1 VRHLLLVGAYRDNE
15 IGPAHP
21 LLRTLEAIR
30 TVDTRVHEIVLAPLE
45 LDDVGRL
52 IADALHCEPERAR
65 PLAELVQEKTGGNPF
80 FTIQFFIALADEG
93 LLAFDPV
100 ASAWQWNID
109 RIRAKSYT
117 DNVVDLMA
125 EKLKRL
131 SSTTQDALKQLA
143 CLGNIAPIATLAL
156 VHRTTEEAIHAALW
170 EAVRAD
176 LVVHQA
182 SAYKFLHDR
191 IQQAAYSLIP
201 DEQRADVHL
210 HIGHVLLA
218 GMTAD
223 ELAEHL
229 FDIANHFNR
238 GATQLVDRDE
248 KIQVAAIELRAG
260 RKAKA
265 SMAHASACVYLG
277 AGMALLD
284 ESDWDSHYDLTFS
297 LWLERAECEYLTGQL
312 ASAEAR
318 LSLLSTRART
328 IVDSAAVTCVRL
340 NLYTTLDH
348 SDSAVEVGLDYL
360 RRVDDGGWPLHATAE
375 DVRQAYDRLLQRL
388 GSGSIELLVDLPLMT
403 DPDRR
408 ATMDVLTMLTS
419 PALFTEENLFRLV
432 VCRMAALS
440 LEHGNSDGSCL
451 AYAWLGSVLGMYFGD
466 YQAGFRFGRLGLDLV
481 ENRSLDRFK
490 ARVYLVFGVHVVNW
504 TQNLS
509 ISRGLLRRAFEAAQE
524 TGDLSYV
531 AYSCVDLVT
540 NSLAAGDPLGEAER
554 EAENGLEFVRKM
566 SFGLISDCMIGQLRL
581 IRVLRGLRPVFTS
594 FDGAEFDEG
603 SFEQRLESKP
613 QLAFATS
620 WYWIRKLQA
629 CVYAGDFAS
638 AVAAASKAASV
649 LWTTPTQ
656 FEVAEYHFYTALARA
671 AYCDMAAPDERLQHL
686 EALASHLK
694 QIAVWADN
702 CPATFAN
709 RAALVGAELA
719 RLEQREL
726 DAERLYEEAIH
737 SAREHGFVQN
747 EGLAHE
753 VAARFYAARGF
764 DTIAHAYLREARR
777 CYLRWGAFGKV
788 RQLEQLHPHLRDA
801 PLPASPTTTIGTPAE
816 QLDVGTVLKAA
827 QAVSG
832 EIELGK
838 LIETLLRIAVQ
849 HAGAERGLLILFPND
864 EPWIEA
870 EATTG
875 RGEVEVTLRQ
885 TAASPAELP
894 ESMLHTVIR
903 IRKSV
908 ILNDALAQ
916 NPFSADEYIS
926 QKHARSVL
934 CLPLVKQA
942 KLIGALYLENK
953 LASHVFTPARIS
965 VLELLASQA
974 AISLEN
980 ARLYSDLAERE
991 ARIRRLV
998 DSNIIGIMIGDSRGR
1013 IIEANEAFLDLLGY
1027 GREDLVSGRI
1037 RWTKLTPAEWAAADQ
1052 DAIAQL
1058 NATGTCRPYEKEY
1071 FRKDGSRVPV
1081 LVGGAFFERKR
1092 DEGVIFVI
1100 DMTERKRAEE
1110 ALRESEERF
1119 RDYAETASDWLWE
1132 TGPDHRVTRISEHVD
1147 AVGIAPSLTIGVAR
1161 WEIARDVESESEKW
1175 RLHREMLDA
1184 HQPFRDFVYSTL
1196 DESGS
1201 PVYVRVSGKPV
1212 FGAKG
1217 NFLGY
1222 RGTGADITAIIRAD
1236 HAEEALRKA
1245 QMELAHVTRVTTLGE
1260 LTASIAHEVNQPL
1273 AAVVAN
1279 AEACLRWLNRGTPN
1293 LDAACRSVKW
1303 IIDDGNRASE
1313 VIRRIRALA
1322 NKTDIEKAPLDIN
1335 DVVREVIALVQL
1347 ELTSHGVSLRTD
1359 PAPTLPRILAD
1370 RVQLQQVIINLVMN
1384 GIEAM
1389 QSVTDRPRE
1398 LVIRSRQDETHRV
1411 LVSVT
1416 DCGVGISAEN
1426 VDGLFNAFFTTKSGG
1441 MGMGLSICRSII
1453 EAHGGR
1459 LWATANIPHGAT
1471 FQFTLPVNTAS

>member
-1 VRHLLLVGAYRDNE
+1 
-15 IGPAHP
+15 
-21 LLRTLEAIR
+21 
-30 TVDTRVHEIVLAPLE
+30 
-45 LDDVGRL
+45 
-52 IADALHCEPERAR
+52 
-65 PLAELVQEKTGGNPF
+65 
-80 FTIQFFIALADEG
+80 
-93 LLAFDPV
+93 
-100 ASAWQWNID
+100 
-109 RIRAKSYT
+109 
-117 DNVVDLMA
+117 M
-125 EKLKRL
+125 
-131 SSTTQDALKQLA
+131 
-143 CLGNIAPIATLAL
+143 
-156 VHRTTEEAIHAALW
+156 
-170 EAVRAD
+170 
-176 LVVHQA
+176 
-182 SAYKFLHDR
+182 
-191 IQQAAYSLIP
+191 
-201 DEQRADVHL
+201 
-210 HIGHVLLA
+210 
-218 GMTAD
+218 
-223 ELAEHL
+223 
-229 FDIANHFNR
+229 
-238 GATQLVDRDE
+238 
-248 KIQVAAIELRAG
+248 
-260 RKAKA
+260 
-265 SMAHASACVYLG
+265 
-277 AGMALLD
+277 
-284 ESDWDSHYDLTFS
+284 
-297 LWLERAECEYLTGQL
+297 
-312 ASAEAR
+312 
-318 LSLLSTRART
+318 LSTRART

-360 RRVDDGGWPLHATAE
+360 RRVDDGRWPLHATAE

-388 GSGSIELLVDLPLMT
+388 GSGSIESLVDLPLMT

-451 AYAWLGSVLGMYFGD
+451 AYVWLGSVLGMYFGD
-466 YQAGFRFGRLGLDLV
+466 YQAGFRFGRLGLALV
-481 ENRSLDRFK
+481 EKSGLDRFR
-490 ARVYLVFGVHVVNW
+490 ARVYLVFAVHVVNW

-509 ISRGLLRRAFEAAQE
+509 MSRDLLRRAFTAAQE
-524 TGDLSYV
+524 GGDLSYV

-540 NSLAAGDPLGEAER
+540 NFLASGDPLGEAKR
-554 EAENGLEFVRKM
+554 EAENGLEFVRRM
-566 SFGLISDCMIGQLRL
+566 SFGLVSDCMTGQLRL
-581 IRVLRGLRPVFTS
+581 IHMLSGLRPAFTS

-603 SFEQRLESKP
+603 RFEQHLESKP
-613 QLAFATS
+613 QLAIGAS
-620 WYWIRKLQA
+620 YYWIRKLQA
-629 CVYAGDFAS
+629 CVYAGDYTS
-638 AVAAASKAASV
+638 AVAAASKAESV

-656 FEVAEYHFYTALARA
+656 FELAEYHFYAALARA
-671 AYCDMAAPDERLQHL
+671 AHCGMAAAEERPQHL
-686 EALASHLK
+686 AALASHLK
-694 QIAVWADN
+694 QIAVWANN

-801 PLPASPTTTIGTPAE
+801 PASPTTTIGTPAE

-838 LIETLLRIAVQ
+838 LIETLLRIAVE
-849 HAGAERGLLILFPND
+849 HAGAGRGLLILFEGD
-864 EPWIEA
+864 EPRIAA
-870 EATTG
+870 EATIG
-875 RGEVEVTLRQ
+875 RGQVEVTLRQ
-885 TAASPAELP
+885 AAVSPAELP
-894 ESMLHTVIR
+894 ESVLHTVVR
-903 IRKSV
+903 TRESV
-908 ILNDALAQ
+908 ILDDASAQ
-916 NPFSADEYIS
+916 NPFSADEYLR

-1092 DEGVIFVI
+1092 DGGVVFVI

-1110 ALRESEERF
+1110 ALRDSEERF

-1132 TGPDHRVTRISEHVD
+1132 TGPDHLVTRISEHID
-1147 AVGIAPSLTIGVAR
+1147 AVGIAPSRIPGVAR
-1161 WEIARDVESESEKW
+1161 WDIASDVESEPEKW
-1175 RLHREMLDA
+1175 RLHREMLDT

-1196 DESGS
+1196 NENGS
-1201 PVYVRVSGKPV
+1201 PVYVRASGKPV

-1279 AEACLRWLNRGTPN
+1279 AAACLRWLGRETPD
-1293 LDAACRSVKW
+1293 LDAARRSVEW
-1303 IIDDGNRASE
+1303 IINDGNRASE
-1313 VIRRIRALA
+1313 VIRRVRALA

-1347 ELTSHGVSLRTD
+1347 ELTSHGVSLRTEL
-1359 PAPTLPRILAD
+1359 APTLPRILAD

-1398 LVIRSRQDETHRV
+1398 LVIRSRQDETQQV

-1426 VDGLFNAFFTTKSGG
+1426 VDRLFNPFFTTKSGG
-1441 MGMGLSICRSII
+1441 MGMGLSICRSIM

-1459 LWATANIPHGAT
+1459 LWATANVPHGAT
-1471 FQFTLPVNTAS
+1471 FQFTLPVNADTAS